1 MRYAAAQPKPSA
13 RRARPE
19 VASKPSQ
26 VHLCAFI
33 ARLQRG
39 GVLPR
44 DAGAVTAANMA
55 LLDVGAA
62 FGGELVVGGL
72 LGFEVVAF
80 EPHPA
85 EWARLSGAWGARN
98 RTQIVGHGS
107 GTQKFRGG
115 LRHISRPCPD
125 AGQRGGHT
133 KSSER
138 DPLRGRGLVISQW
151 RCRQDDPGCPR
162 QGE

>member
-13 RRARPE
+13 RARPE
-19 VASKPSQ
+19 AASNPSQ

-115 LRHISRPCPD
+115 LRRISRPCPD

>member
-1 MRYAAAQPKPSA
+1 MKCPINAFFSAVAIDNTRGTVPKARYRGRSFVPPRGWGLPRDA
-13 RRARPE
+13 
-19 VASKPSQ
+19 

-98 RTQIVGHGS
+98 RTQIVGHGR

-115 LRHISRPCPD
+115 LRRI
-125 AGQRGGHT
+125 
-133 KSSER
+133 
-138 DPLRGRGLVISQW
+138 
-151 RCRQDDPGCPR
+151 
-162 QGE
+162 